1 MHQRHI
7 LFANVQGHGHVYPS
21 LGLVS
26 ELVRR
31 GHRISYVTTPLFADV
46 VTAAG
51 ATVVPYK
58 SEFDTFHVPAV
69 ITQADAETQLH
80 LVYVRENE
88 AILRAAEEGLG
99 DDVPD
104 LVVYDIFPFIAGRLL
119 ATRWGRPA
127 VRLSS
132 GFAANEHYSFFE
144 ELWKSHG
151 QRHPADVPAV
161 NSVIVELLARYGV
174 HTPVRQFWNEIEDLN
189 IIFLPRS
196 FQPFLETF
204 DDERFAFVGPTLDH
218 RPVRTGW
225 QPSTPGTR
233 VVLVSLGNQFNE
245 HPEFFRTCAE
255 AFADTRWQT
264 VLAIGGFLD
273 PAVLQPLPPNAEAH
287 PWIPFHE
294 VLPHADACVT
304 HGTTGAVLESLAAGV
319 PLVLVPHYATEAAPS
334 ARRVVELG
342 LGHELTPEQ
351 VEPATIRATVQ
362 RLCDDP
368 ALRER
373 VERMQREILAA
384 GGTPAAADRIEQ
396 YLDRTGR

>member
-31 GHRISYVTTPLFADV
+31 GHRVSYVTTPLFADA

-58 SEFDTFHVPAV
+58 SEFDTFHVPEV
-69 ITQADAETQLH
+69 VTREDAETQLH

-88 AILRAAEEGLG
+88 AILRAAEEGLD

-119 ATRWGRPA
+119 ATRWQRPA
-127 VRLSS
+127 VRLSG
-132 GFAANEHYSFFE
+132 GFAANEHYSLFE

-151 QRHPADVPAV
+151 QRHPADVAAV
-161 NSVIVELLARYGV
+161 NAVIVELLARYGV

-189 IIFLPRS
+189 IVFLPKS
-196 FQPFLETF
+196 FQPFAETF
-204 DDERFAFVGPTLDH
+204 DDERFAFVGPTLTH
-218 RPVRTGW
+218 RPVTTGW
-225 QPSTPGTR
+225 QPPTPDTP
-233 VVLVSLGNQFNE
+233 VLLVSLGNQFNE
-245 HPEFFRTCAE
+245 HPEFFRTCAD
-255 AFADTRWQT
+255 AFAGTPWQV

-273 PAVLQPLPPNAEAH
+273 PATLEPLPPNAEAH
-287 PWIPFHE
+287 AWIPFHE
-294 VLPHADACVT
+294 VLPYADACVT

-319 PLVLVPHYATEAAPS
+319 PLALVPHFATEAAPS
-334 ARRVVELG
+334 ARRIVELG
-342 LGHELTPEQ
+342 LGYELTPDQ
-351 VEPATIRATVQ
+351 VEPATIRATVE
-362 RLCDDP
+362 RLRGDA

-373 VERMQREILAA
+373 VDRMQREILAA
-384 GGTPAAADRIEQ
+384 GGPPSAADRIERH
-396 YLDRTGR
+396 LERARR